1 VDDNLIA
8 KIKVLY
14 DRDNTSPLFLKIADF
29 YLTENNFQKA
39 LLILEEGLKI
49 FPEHPLAFILIGK
62 ANSMLGNFDAADLYF
77 KQASELLDS
86 NRTYSYYK
94 NEFKLN
100 DINDKPVSPFDSSRG
115 SIFINTSVEKEDYT
129 KTNEKS
135 TDKSQSVDDRLDQLA
150 REVMNARIE
159 KKDDDFIPE
168 TNQNSHSPDKSKLA
182 SETLANI
189 YLSQGEKS
197 EAIKIFELLIDRKP
211 EKREY
216 YLAKIAELKSN

>member
-14 DRDNTSPLFLKIADF
+14 DRDNNSPLFLKIADF

-39 LLILEEGLKI
+39 LLILEEGLKY

-62 ANSMLGNFDAADLYF
+62 ANSMLGNFDAADSYF
-77 KQASELLDS
+77 KQASDLLDS
-86 NRTYSYYK
+86 DRTYSYYK
-94 NEFKLN
+94 NQFKL
-100 DINDKPVSPFDSSRG
+100 NDKPVSPFDSSRG
-115 SIFINTSVEKEDYT
+115 SIFISTSVEKEDYT

-135 TDKSQSVDDRLDQLA
+135 VDNSQSVDDRLDQLA

-159 KKDDDFIPE
+159 KKDDDLIPE
-168 TNQNSHSPDKSKLA
+168 LNQNSHSPDKSKLA

-197 EAIKIFELLIDRKP
+197 EAIKIFELLIDRNP
-211 EKREY
+211 EKKEY
-216 YLAKIAELKSN
+216 YLAKIAEIKLN

>member
-14 DRDNTSPLFLKIADF
+14 DRDNNSPLFLKIADF

-39 LLILEEGLKI
+39 LLILEEGLKY

-62 ANSMLGNFDAADLYF
+62 ANSMLGNFDAADSYF
-77 KQASELLDS
+77 KQASDLLDS
-86 NRTYSYYK
+86 DRTYSYYK
-94 NEFKLN
+94 NQFKL
-100 DINDKPVSPFDSSRG
+100 NDKPVSPFDSSRG
-115 SIFINTSVEKEDYT
+115 SIFISTSVEKEDYT

-135 TDKSQSVDDRLDQLA
+135 VDNSQSVDDRLDQLA

-159 KKDDDFIPE
+159 KKDDDLIPE
-168 TNQNSHSPDKSKLA
+168 LNQNSHSPDKSKLA

-216 YLAKIAELKSN
+216 YLAKIAEIKSK

>member
-14 DRDNTSPLFLKIADF
+14 DRDNNSPLFLKIADF

-39 LLILEEGLKI
+39 LLILEEGLKY

-62 ANSMLGNFDAADLYF
+62 ANSMLGNFDAADSYF
-77 KQASELLDS
+77 KQASDLLDS
-86 NRTYSYYK
+86 DRTYSYYK
-94 NEFKLN
+94 NQFKL
-100 DINDKPVSPFDSSRG
+100 NDKPVSPFDSSRG
-115 SIFINTSVEKEDYT
+115 SIFISTSVEKEDYT

-135 TDKSQSVDDRLDQLA
+135 VDKLQSVDDRLDQLA

-159 KKDDDFIPE
+159 KKDDDLIPKL
-168 TNQNSHSPDKSKLA
+168 NQNSHSPDKSKLA

-197 EAIKIFELLIDRKP
+197 EAIKIFELLIDRNP
-211 EKREY
+211 EKKEY
-216 YLAKIAELKSN
+216 YLAKIAEIKLN

>member
-14 DRDNTSPLFLKIADF
+14 DRDNNSPLFLKIADF

-39 LLILEEGLKI
+39 LLILEEGLKY

-62 ANSMLGNFDAADLYF
+62 ANSMLGNFDAAHSYF
-77 KQASELLDS
+77 KQASDLLDS
-86 NRTYSYYK
+86 DRTYSYYK
-94 NEFKLN
+94 NQFKL
-100 DINDKPVSPFDSSRG
+100 NDKPVSPFDSSRG
-115 SIFINTSVEKEDYT
+115 SIFISTSVEKEDNT

-135 TDKSQSVDDRLDQLA
+135 VDNSQSVDDRLDQLA

-159 KKDDDFIPE
+159 KKDDDLIPE
-168 TNQNSHSPDKSKLA
+168 LNQNSHSPDKSKLA

-216 YLAKIAELKSN
+216 YLAKIAEIKSK

>member
-14 DRDNTSPLFLKIADF
+14 DRDNNSPLFLKIADF

-39 LLILEEGLKI
+39 LLILEEGLKY
-49 FPEHPLAFILIGK
+49 FPEHPLAFILVGK
-62 ANSMLGNFDAADLYF
+62 VNSMLGNFDAAHSYF
-77 KQASELLDS
+77 KQASDLLDS
-86 NRTYSYYK
+86 DRTYSYYK
-94 NEFKLN
+94 NQFKL
-100 DINDKPVSPFDSSRG
+100 NDKPVSPFDSSRG
-115 SIFINTSVEKEDYT
+115 SIFISTSVEKEDYT

-135 TDKSQSVDDRLDQLA
+135 VDKLQSVDDRLDQLA

-159 KKDDDFIPE
+159 KKDDDLIPKL
-168 TNQNSHSPDKSKLA
+168 NHNSHSPDKSKLA

-197 EAIKIFELLIDRKP
+197 EAIKIFELLIDRNP
-211 EKREY
+211 EKKEY
-216 YLAKIAELKSN
+216 YLAKIAEIKLN